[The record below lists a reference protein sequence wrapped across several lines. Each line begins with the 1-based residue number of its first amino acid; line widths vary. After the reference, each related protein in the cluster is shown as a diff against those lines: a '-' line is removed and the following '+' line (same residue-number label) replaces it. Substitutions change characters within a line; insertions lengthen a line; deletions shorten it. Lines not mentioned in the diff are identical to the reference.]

1 MASRALHL
9 ARHLAQA
16 ADARDSRRESTMQH
30 QQLLGHV
37 QRMKMLSARAQR
49 PELNEACTML
59 EQQLTRILRLEQ
71 TLLRKER
78 IDTVS
83 LQRQIHELR
92 EQLALSG
99 SDELRRR
106 LGRIEFLIGELGA
119 RVDTYVG
126 MKERHDRRV
135 EELEQRI
142 KSNID
147 RNFQEILAVEKS
159 IAALEKRAGELR
171 QERDVDQSYLRTID
185 QRLDELRQ
193 RLFAKK
199 LALAGKRGGGAVPA
213 TEKQKPEAEESAAL
227 LGAPAPP
234 LTALPSPEQHRM
246 LFPPPM
252 QQTKGSVGFPLF
264 KEKPV
269 PALPA
274 EELQEE
280 PLPEIPPPPGMN
292 KPEQEHPLGS
302 FLKRLFRVK

>member
-1 MASRALHL
+1 
-9 ARHLAQA
+9 
-16 ADARDSRRESTMQH
+16 
-30 QQLLGHV
+30 
-37 QRMKMLSARAQR
+37 MKALSARAQH

-119 RVDTYVG
+119 RVDTYVS

-171 QERDVDQSYLRTID
+171 QERDVDQNYLRTID

-199 LALAGKRGGGAVPA
+199 LALAGKRGGSAVPA
-213 TEKQKPEAEESAAL
+213 AEKQKPEAEESAAFPGTPL
-227 LGAPAPP
+227 PPPA
-234 LTALPSPEQHRM
+234 ALPSSEQHRM

-252 QQTKGSVGFPLF
+252 QQTKGPVEFPLF

-269 PALPA
+269 SASPAGRP
-274 EELQEE
+274 QEDPSP

-292 KPEQEHPLGS
+292 RPEQEHPLGS
-302 FLKRLFRVK
+302 FLKRLFRVRR